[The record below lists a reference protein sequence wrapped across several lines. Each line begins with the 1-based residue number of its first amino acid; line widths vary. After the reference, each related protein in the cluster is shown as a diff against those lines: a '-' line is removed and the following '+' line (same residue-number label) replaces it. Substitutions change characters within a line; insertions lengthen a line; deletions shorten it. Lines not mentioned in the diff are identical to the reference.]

1 MDYLI
6 LSGSSAS
13 APTPLPAFARVTLTG
28 LLVLLLSLF
37 LTTHTWAQLGS
48 HPQRTLARRTPA
60 AANAGNA
67 GARSYKTGIGL
78 RAGSPT
84 ALSIKHFYKGNT
96 AVEALI
102 GTRFGSRG
110 FYAGLLIEQHA
121 TAFQTPG
128 LRWYYGLGGH
138 ASSYQGRYYYAYRY
152 DKQGRLRYEDVYDD
166 RFWGVGID
174 GVLGLEY
181 QLSELPFTIGVDLK
195 PFAELVRS
203 DGYFGVD
210 GALTVRYA
218 F

>member
-1 MDYLI
+1 MPSLI
-6 LSGSSAS
+6 LSSSSAS
-13 APTPLPAFARVTLTG
+13 ATAPLPAIARLTLTG
-28 LLVLLLSLF
+28 LLVLLLSFF
-37 LTTHTWAQLGS
+37 LTTHTWAQPRS
-48 HPQRTLARRTPA
+48 STQRTPVKRA
-60 AANAGNA
+60 AASSNVGIAGTQ
-67 GARSYKTGIGL
+67 SYKTGIGL

-84 ALSIKHFYKGNT
+84 AVSIKHFYKGNT

-121 TAFQTPG
+121 TAFQSRG

-138 ASSYQGRYYYAYRY
+138 ASSYQGRYYYAYGY
-152 DKQGRLRYEDVYDD
+152 KKNQLRYEEAYDD

-181 QLSELPFTIGVDLK
+181 QLSELQFTIGADLK

-210 GALTVRYA
+210 AALTVRYV